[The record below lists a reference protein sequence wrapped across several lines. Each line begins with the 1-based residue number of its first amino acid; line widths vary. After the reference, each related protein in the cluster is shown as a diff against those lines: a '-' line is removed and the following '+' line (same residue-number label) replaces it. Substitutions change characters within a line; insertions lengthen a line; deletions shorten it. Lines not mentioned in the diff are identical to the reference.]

1 MSVRICEICVT
12 KEKTENYE
20 EAKDCGAGGEGD
32 SSCAHGV
39 FDGNRDDQLHG
50 IRTYILLNR

>member
-1 MSVRICEICVT
+1 M
-12 KEKTENYE
+12 KYE

-39 FDGNRDDQLHG
+39 LDGTGNYELYGQ
-50 IRTYILLNR
+50 RTFLRI